1 MGKLKPPWIGN
12 KEQRLLLSPESL
24 EQGPAYRSTQQ
35 IFIVKWTDLLPWF
48 KKKRTMIFLL
58 LRVDSSFFNL
68 F

>member
-48 KKKRTMIFLL
+48 KKKKDYDFA
-58 LRVDSSFFNL
+58 SFKSRFK
-68 F
+68 FF

>member
-48 KKKRTMIFLL
+48 EKKKKDYDF
-58 LRVDSSFFNL
+58 SSFKSRFK
-68 F
+68 FF